1 MNIEYLK
8 LSEIKP
14 YEQNPRLND
23 AAVDAV
29 AKSIAEFGFVQP
41 ICVDKDMVIVIGHT
55 RFRAGNKLGLKTVPV
70 IKLDLP
76 DDKIRQLR
84 LIDNST
90 HDLSAWDIEKLLVE
104 MEAMPEVDFINF
116 GLDIDAIMADSQ
128 GIVADP
134 DEESPE
140 DGRKQNDRITVI
152 VDDMTQKAEIKQA
165 VESAIS
171 GFSAHIK

>member
-41 ICVDKDMVIVIGHT
+41 ICVDRHNVIVIGHT

-70 IKLDLP
+70 VKLDLS
-76 DDKIRQLR
+76 DEKARSLR

-90 HDLSAWDIEKLLVE
+90 HDLSSWELEKLLAE
-104 MEAMPEVDFINF
+104 IGDMPEVDFMEF

-152 VDDMTQKAEIKQA
+152 IDDMTQKAEIKQA

-171 GFSAHIK
+171 GFQAHVK